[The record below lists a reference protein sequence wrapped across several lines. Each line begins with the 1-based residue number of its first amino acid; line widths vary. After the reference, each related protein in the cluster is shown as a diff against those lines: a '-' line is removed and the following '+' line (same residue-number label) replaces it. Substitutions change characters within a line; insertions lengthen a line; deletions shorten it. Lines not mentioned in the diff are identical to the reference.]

1 MSHTIDARGLS
12 CPQPVLLTLEAM
24 KKISQ
29 GQLTIL
35 VDTDTSKENVRR
47 AAASQGWQEAGV
59 QEKAGVYQIT
69 LNKD

>member
-59 QEKAGVYQIT
+59 QEQAGAYQIT